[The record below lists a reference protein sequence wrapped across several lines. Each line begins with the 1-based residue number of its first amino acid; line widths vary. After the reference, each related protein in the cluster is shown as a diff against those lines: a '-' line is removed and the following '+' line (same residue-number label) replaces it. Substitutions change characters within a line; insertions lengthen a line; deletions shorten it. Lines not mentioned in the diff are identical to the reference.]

1 MAGRGR
7 WWAGDRGVFA
17 ALLVT
22 ALAAQ
27 LSVAIGQLA
36 LGLAL
41 LAALARVAMRRDRVA
56 RTGLELPFLL
66 LLFWALAMI
75 PVSEVPHESLRNAR
89 RFYLFVPLWLGAG
102 YVVGERR
109 RWAVLAAVALGATVN
124 AVYSVVVESVIPGD
138 YALRIGMIQ
147 HSVITSSW
155 LVMTA
160 SLLAGAVALL
170 GPGVR
175 LRLGAALVLAPLL
188 VAVALT
194 QSRSA
199 WLGVAAGFA
208 LMTACAR
215 PRLILPLILV
225 AAAGFALSPPHLR
238 DRVRSVT
245 DPAQAT
251 NAQRLVLWRAGLD
264 LVREHPVT
272 GVGDRNLAPLT
283 PALAMAPGAVP
294 TVHVRHLHQNFLML
308 AAIWGVPGL
317 VFGTWFLLGMGWQ
330 LGRRWRELR
339 VAGAR
344 APPTRRIWALGGL
357 GVWVGVI
364 VSGLFDWSFGD
375 PELGLV
381 YLLVVGVAL
390 APATVRDPLVL
401 DAAGSQAVQA

>member
-1 MAGRGR
+1 
-7 WWAGDRGVFA
+7 VFA
-17 ALLVT
+17 ALLLA

-36 LGLAL
+36 LGLAM
-41 LAALARVAMRRDRVA
+41 LAALARVATRRDRVA

-75 PVSEVPHESLRNAR
+75 PVSEVPHEGLRNAR
-89 RFYLFVPLWLGAG
+89 RFYLFVALWLGAG

-109 RWAVLAAVALGATVN
+109 RWAVLAAVALGATIN

-138 YALRIGMIQ
+138 YAHRIGMIQ

-199 WLGVAAGFA
+199 WLGTAAGFA
-208 LMTACAR
+208 LMTAFAR
-215 PRLILPLILV
+215 PRLVLPLILV
-225 AAAGFALSPPHLR
+225 AAAGFALSPSHLR
-238 DRVRSVT
+238 ERLRSVT

-317 VFGTWFLLGMGWQ
+317 VFGTWFLLGMGWR

-339 VAGAR
+339 VEGAR
-344 APPTRRIWALGGL
+344 APPARRIWALGGL
-357 GVWVGVI
+357 GVWAGVI
-364 VSGLFDWSFGD
+364 VSGFFDWSFGD

-381 YLLVVGVAL
+381 YLLAVGVAL
-390 APATVRDPLVL
+390 APATLRDPLARNADGPQV
-401 DAAGSQAVQA
+401 V

>member
-1 MAGRGR
+1 M
-7 WWAGDRGVFA
+7 FA
-17 ALLVT
+17 ALLLA

-41 LAALARVAMRRDRVA
+41 LAALVRVASRRDRPA

-75 PVSEVPHESLRNAR
+75 PVSEVPHEGLRNAR
-89 RFYLFVPLWLGAG
+89 RFFLFVPLWLGAG

-109 RWAVLAAVALGATVN
+109 RWAVLAAVALGATIN
-124 AVYSVVVESVIPGD
+124 AVYSVLVESVIPGD
-138 YALRIGMIQ
+138 YAHRIGMIQ

-155 LVMTA
+155 LVMSA
-160 SLLAGAVALL
+160 SLLAGAVVLL
-170 GPGVR
+170 GPGGR
-175 LRLGAALVLAPLL
+175 LRLAAALVLAPLL

-199 WLGVAAGFA
+199 WLGTAAGFA

-225 AAAGFALSPPHLR
+225 AAAGFALSPAHLR
-238 DRVRSVT
+238 DRLQSVT
-245 DPAQAT
+245 DPAHAT
-251 NAQRLVLWRAGLD
+251 NAQRLALWRAGLV
-264 LVREHPVT
+264 LVREHPIT

-283 PALAMAPGAVP
+283 PALVVVPGAAP
-294 TVHVRHLHQNFLML
+294 TAHVRHLHQNFLML

-317 VFGTWFLLGMGWQ
+317 VFGTWFLLGMGWR

-339 VAGAR
+339 VAGVR
-344 APPTRRIWALGGL
+344 APPARLIWALGGL
-357 GVWVGVI
+357 GVWVGV
-364 VSGLFDWSFGD
+364 VVTGFFDWSFGD

-381 YLLVVGVAL
+381 YLLAVGVAL
-390 APATVRDPLVL
+390 APGTARDPLAR
-401 DAAGSQAVQA
+401 DAAGSGTVQA

>member
-7 WWAGDRGVFA
+7 WWAGDGGVFA
-17 ALLVT
+17 ALLLA

-27 LSVAIGQLA
+27 LSVAVGQLA

-41 LAALARVAMRRDRVA
+41 LAALVRVASRRDRPV

-75 PVSEVPHESLRNAR
+75 PVSEVPHEGLRNAR
-89 RFYLFVPLWLGAG
+89 RFYLFVALWLGAG

-109 RWAVLAAVALGATVN
+109 RWAVLAAVALGATIN
-124 AVYSVVVESVIPGD
+124 AVYSVLVESVIPGD
-138 YALRIGMIQ
+138 YAHRIGMIQ

-155 LVMTA
+155 LVMSA
-160 SLLAGAVALL
+160 SLLAGAVVLL

-175 LRLGAALVLAPLL
+175 LRLAAALVLAPLL

-199 WLGVAAGFA
+199 WMGTAVGIA

-215 PRLILPLILV
+215 PRLVLPLILV
-225 AAAGFALSPPHLR
+225 AAAGFALSPAHLR
-238 DRVRSVT
+238 DRLQSVT
-245 DPAQAT
+245 DPAHAT
-251 NAQRLVLWRAGLD
+251 NAQRLALWRAGLD
-264 LVREHPVT
+264 LVCEHPIT

-283 PALAMAPGAVP
+283 PALVVVPGAAP
-294 TVHVRHLHQNFLML
+294 TAHVRHLHQNFLML

-317 VFGTWFLLGMGWQ
+317 VFGTWFLLGMGWR

-339 VAGAR
+339 IAGVR
-344 APPTRRIWALGGL
+344 APPARLIWALGGL
-357 GVWVGVI
+357 GVWAGV
-364 VSGLFDWSFGD
+364 VVTGFFDWSFGD

-381 YLLVVGVAL
+381 YLLAVGAAL
-390 APATVRDPLVL
+390 APVTARDPLAR
-401 DAAGSQAVQA
+401 DAVQA